1 MKSRFLTLVAILA
14 CTLCITGCQ
23 TLPVVPHAMSCD
35 VSAELLNGKCAT
47 PVQIA
52 NGTNYAGLVDTMQ
65 ADRKSLRECSVTADT
80 LRDAIKRC
88 NQATEDF
95 NRKVDTLNSSK

>member
-1 MKSRFLTLVAILA
+1 MKARNLTLVPILA
-14 CTLCITGCQ
+14 GSLCIVGCQ

-47 PVQIA
+47 PMQIA
-52 NGTNYAGLVDTMQ
+52 NGSNYAGLVDTMQ
-65 ADRKSLRECSVTADT
+65 ADRKSLQECSVTADT
-80 LRDAIKRC
+80 LRDAIRRC

-95 NRKVDTLNSSK
+95 NRKIDALNRPK